1 MPNATYGPSLSSS
14 LSTTSSVYPTHSP
27 TLVRPWSA
35 PLPTGRAGR
44 VRRAC
49 GTAALVAASLLG
61 GLGIGYVAAPSAGAS
76 PLPAVSRPLDPP
88 CGYVVEG
95 RKLTVVSLSASGRVR
110 VYRNAPYFDKVRDRA
125 PIGPG
130 ESMSLRLKRSGH
142 SELDLVA
149 YVGRSECEPA

>member
-1 MPNATYGPSLSSS
+1 MRTSAYGLSSTSSTSSPSLT
-14 LSTTSSVYPTHSP
+14 STTAP
-27 TLVRPWSA
+27 TLSRPWSA

-44 VRRAC
+44 ARRAV

-61 GLGIGYVAAPSAGAS
+61 GLGVGYLGGSATAEAS
-76 PLPAVSRPLDPP
+76 PQPTVSRPLDPP

-95 RKLTVVSLSASGRVR
+95 KRLTVVSLSASGRVR
-110 VYRNAPYFDKVRDRA
+110 VYSNRTLGKVRDRA

>member
-110 VYRNAPYFDKVRDRA
+110 G
-125 PIGPG
+125 I
-130 ESMSLRLKRSGH
+130 RS
-142 SELDLVA
+142 SIWWPTWA
-149 YVGRSECEPA
+149 GRSVSRPSLVRSEPVGEQVLAGSGISARIGAQTH